1 MEQLKCIGCGATI
14 QTENPK
20 EIGYTPKSSVEKMEN
35 QIIYC
40 QRCFKL
46 KHYNEVSDYVF
57 TNATYKYYKN
67 LQFQPHHQI
76 AQD

>member
-46 KHYNEVSDYVF
+46 KHYNE
-57 TNATYKYYKN
+57 KKG
-67 LQFQPHHQI
+67 
-76 AQD
+76 

>member
-35 QIIYC
+35 QII
-40 QRCFKL
+40 
-46 KHYNEVSDYVF
+46 
-57 TNATYKYYKN
+57 
-67 LQFQPHHQI
+67 QFQKKSKKQ
-76 AQD
+76 